1 MYPIPTFSKLH
12 QVIVQEIRNQTGL
25 TISPDSDASIRADG
39 TAAVVEGLY
48 RHQAYIQR
56 QLFIQ
61 TADEPYL
68 YIHAEELRIPRLDG
82 TRAAGTVKAKSN
94 SELTIEAG
102 TKLTDGKGHFW
113 SVIPTTIVKPN
124 ITTEISM
131 SADQVGASWNFTG
144 TALFWVSPAA
154 GLSGTAEVVS
164 IAGGSDQE
172 ELEAW
177 RARLLERKQLGLSRD
192 RSADLKA
199 FMKDI
204 AGVQDVYIYPKR
216 RGLGSLDVA
225 ITAVGSPP
233 ILPSSEL
240 LETAQTVL
248 DEYAGFW
255 ADCRVY
261 APTEQLVPV
270 IAVISSGIGVDLNTV
285 SDVIRNY
292 FAEIGPT
299 EIYQAAVLTARILA
313 VAHVTD
319 VQLSPSVNIVP
330 EVNWMQTKW
339 LRLGTL
345 TVSAV

>member
-1 MYPIPTFSKLH
+1 MFPIPTFSKLR
-12 QVIVQEIRNQTGL
+12 QVIIQEIRNQTGL

-39 TAAVVEGLY
+39 TAAIVEGLY
-48 RHQAYIQR
+48 QHQTYIQR

-61 TADEPYL
+61 TADESYL
-68 YIHAEELRIPRLDG
+68 YIHAQELKIPRFDG
-82 TRAAGTVKAKSN
+82 TRAAGSVKAKSN
-94 SELTIEAG
+94 SEITIEAG

-113 SVIPTTIVKPN
+113 SVISTTVVKPN
-124 ITTEISM
+124 ITTEINIT
-131 SADQVGASWNFTG
+131 ADQVGASWNVISST
-144 TALFWVSPAA
+144 LLWVRPLA
-154 GLSGTAEVVS
+154 GLSGIVEVIS

-192 RSADLKA
+192 RSADLKVI
-199 FMKDI
+199 MKDI
-204 AGVQDVYIYPKR
+204 AGVQDVYVFPKR

-233 ILPSSEL
+233 NLPSSVL
-240 LETAQTVL
+240 LSTVQTVL

-270 IAVISSGIGVDLNTV
+270 NAVIAGIGADLDTV
-285 SDVIRNY
+285 RDVIRDY
-292 FAEIGPT
+292 FAELAPA
-299 EIYQAAVLTARILA
+299 ESYQAAVLTARIIA

-330 EVNWMQTKW
+330 KVNWMQTQW